1 MTFIEGVNDMEFKVR
16 PTDPEGHTDTITL
29 VCGERIYLTGI
40 SIENAEKLADL
51 LLQAAMAMRLS
62 GKE

>member
-1 MTFIEGVNDMEFKVR
+1 MTFIEGVNNMDFKVT
-16 PTDPEGHTDTITL
+16 TDPEGKLDTITL
-29 VCGERIYLTGI
+29 VYGDRIYLTGI
-40 SIENAEKLADL
+40 SIANAEKLADL